1 MSAFRSKTLEI
12 KRLAVRKEVDLPLAR
27 VQIAQFN
34 NPAPAESSFRADD
47 VFWIDI
53 CLTPRRPKDCGRY
66 VDHWNPHRFVS
77 LGSIIAFPPGET
89 LCLRTVGG
97 RRSSLICQL
106 RAAAVR
112 KWLDRDFQFNDRR
125 LEVCLDIAN
134 TTIRGLLL
142 RLARELHSPGVA
154 STELAESIT
163 LQLSIELARHLA
175 AVSGSVETGGL
186 APWRLRII
194 EKRLVKPGPPPSLRE
209 LAVLCKLSARQ
220 LTRAFRKSRG
230 CSIADYM
237 TQTRIEVA
245 KRRLTTHESIKEIA
259 ASMGFSSQ
267 STFTYAF
274 RRNTGVTPNQF
285 RTRMLRGGE
294 RMMERT

>member
-1 MSAFRSKTLEI
+1 MGVNV
-12 KRLAVRKEVDLPLAR
+12 KRLAVRKEIELALAR

-34 NPAPAESSFRADD
+34 TAAPSENTFRADD

-66 VDHWNPHRFVS
+66 VDRWGPHRFAP
-77 LGSIIAFPPGET
+77 LGSIIALPPGET
-89 LCLRTVGG
+89 LCLRSVGG
-97 RRSSLICQL
+97 RRTSLICQL

-112 KWLDRDFQFNDRR
+112 KWLKDDFQFTDRR

-134 TTIRGLLL
+134 ATIRGLLL
-142 RLARELHSPGVA
+142 RLASELHSPGVA

-175 AVSGSVETGGL
+175 AVGGIVETGGL

-194 EKRLVKPGPPPSLRE
+194 EKRLAKPGPPPSLRE
-209 LAVLCKLSARQ
+209 LAILCKLSARQ
-220 LTRAFRKSRG
+220 LTRAFRTSRG
-230 CSIADYM
+230 CSIAEHM
-237 TQTRIEVA
+237 TQTRTEAA
-245 KRRLTTHESIKEIA
+245 KRRLATRESIKEIA
-259 ASMGFSSQ
+259 ISMGFSSQ

-274 RRNTGVTPNQF
+274 RRSTGVTPNQF

-294 RMMERT
+294 RFVERT

>member
-1 MSAFRSKTLEI
+1 MN
-12 KRLAVRKEVDLPLAR
+12 RLAVRKEIDLPFAR

-34 NPAPAESSFRADD
+34 NPAPSENTFRADG

-66 VDHWNPHRFVS
+66 VDRWPPDRFAT
-77 LGSIIAFPPGET
+77 LGSIIALPPGET
-89 LCLRTVGG
+89 LCFRSVGG
-97 RRSSLICQL
+97 RRTSLICQL

-112 KWLDRDFQFNDRR
+112 KWLEDDFQFTDRR
-125 LEVCLDIAN
+125 LEVSLDISN
-134 TTIRGLLL
+134 STIRSLLL
-142 RLARELHSPGVA
+142 RLASELHTPGVA

-175 AVSGSVETGGL
+175 GVGGIVESGGL

-194 EKRLVKPGPPPSLRE
+194 ERRLAKVGPPPSLRE
-209 LAVLCKLSARQ
+209 LAGLCKLSARQ
-220 LTRAFRKSRG
+220 LTRAFRMSRG
-230 CSIADYM
+230 CSIADYV
-237 TQTRIEVA
+237 TQTRIETA
-245 KRRLTTHESIKEIA
+245 KRRLASHESIKEIA
-259 ASMGFSSQ
+259 TSMGFSSQ

-274 RRNTGVTPNQF
+274 RRTTGVTPNQF

-294 RMMERT
+294 QSAGRDALHQ

>member
-1 MSAFRSKTLEI
+1 LRVNK
-12 KRLAVRKEVDLPLAR
+12 LAVGAEIDLSIAR

-34 NPAPAESSFRADD
+34 YPGPATSTFRADE

-66 VDHWNPHRFVS
+66 IDRWGPHRFTD
-77 LGSIIAFPPGET
+77 LGAIIALPPGEK
-89 LCLRTVGG
+89 LCLMSNGG
-97 RRSSLICQL
+97 RRTSLICQL

-112 KWLDRDFQFNDRR
+112 KWLACDFQLTDRR

-134 TTIRGLLL
+134 ATIRGLLL
-142 RLARELHSPGVA
+142 RLARELTNPGIA
-154 STELAESIT
+154 STELAEAIT
-163 LQLSIELARHLA
+163 LQLSIELARHLT
-175 AVSGSVETGGL
+175 AVREVVETGGL
-186 APWRLRII
+186 APWRLRIV
-194 EKRLVKPGPPPSLRE
+194 EKRLAKPGPPATLRE
-209 LAVLCKLSARQ
+209 LSALCKLSARQ
-220 LTRAFRKSRG
+220 LTRAFRASRG

-237 TQTRIEVA
+237 TEIRIEAA
-245 KRRLTTHESIKEIA
+245 KRRLATDESIKEIA

-274 RRNTGVTPNQF
+274 RRTTGVTPNQF

-294 RMMERT
+294 RSLERM